1 MDLRSFT
8 IYDLYK
14 RNALLYKDR
23 IATQMEGSTVTFKK
37 LYEQVHAVVGWL
49 TSRSI
54 QQGDRLA
61 LLTRNR
67 SEFFTLLGA
76 VAAIGGM
83 MVPVNVRLSV
93 DEVGHILTDTQ
104 PVALFFEPEYEEM
117 AFKLASTCPS
127 LRELVV
133 FGKAKDTLISFD
145 SLLNHP
151 PKDVTPVLDRDPVMI
166 IPTAAIQGK
175 PRGALLTH
183 RNLLS
188 CSIQTISLLQL
199 TEHEIYMNILPLFHI
214 AGLMAALSVM
224 HAGGKNLMISK
235 YDPRATGIMIDR
247 EQVTFIGDFPPIL
260 AKLLD
265 QQSAG
270 ECTLTSLKKVIGV
283 DLPETINRFEALGTG
298 QFWLVYGQTETMGF
312 TCLSPNAERPGSAGR
327 PGPLVDL
334 KIVNEFDQEV
344 ELGRPGEILIRGPLV
359 FQGYWGEK
367 DLTEYTFRED
377 WHHTGDLGRL
387 DEEGF
392 LWFVGRKAEKE
403 LIKPGGEN
411 VYPVEVEKVILTHPN
426 IQEVSVIGV
435 PDPKFGEGIK
445 AICVLKPD
453 TKLTEQELIDF
464 VAGRIARY
472 KKPSYVEFVSA
483 LPKREDGSID
493 RIRVKAMFGSGT
505 NIQ

>member
-14 RNALLYKDR
+14 RNAILFKDQ
-23 IATQMEGSTVTFKK
+23 IATQMEGNTITYQR
-37 LYEQVHAVVGWL
+37 LYQQVKGLAGWL

-54 QQGDRLA
+54 HQGDRLA
-61 LLTRNR
+61 ILTRNR

-93 DEVGHILTDTQ
+93 EEVGHILTDTK
-104 PVALFFEPEYEEM
+104 PVALFFEPEYEGM
-117 AFKLASTCPS
+117 AFELASICPS

-133 FGKAKDTLISFD
+133 FGKGKNSLIPFD

-151 PKDVTPVLDRDPVMI
+151 PNKVIPISDHNPVMI
-166 IPTAAIQGK
+166 IPTAAIEGR

-188 CSIQTISLLQL
+188 CSIQTISLLHL
-199 TEHEIYMNILPLFHI
+199 TEHDIYMNILPLFHI

-235 YDPRATGIMIDR
+235 YDPKATGIIIDR

-312 TCLSPNAERPGSAGR
+312 TCLCPNSERPGSAGR
-327 PGPLVDL
+327 PGPLVVL
-334 KIVNEFDQEV
+334 KIVDESDQEV
-344 ELGRPGEILIRGPLV
+344 ELGKTGEILIRGPLV

-367 DLTEYTFRED
+367 ELTAHTFRED

-392 LWFVGRKAEKE
+392 LWFIGRKAEKE

-411 VYPVEVEKVILTHPN
+411 VYPVEVENVILTHPS

-435 PDPKFGEGIK
+435 PDSKFGEGIK
-445 AICVLKPD
+445 AVCVLKPD

-464 VAGRIARY
+464 VAGKIARY
-472 KKPSYVEFVSA
+472 KKPSYVEFVTA
-483 LPKREDGSID
+483 LPKKEDGSID
-493 RIRVKAMFGSGT
+493 RIKVKAMYG
-505 NIQ
+505 